1 MPANSLK
8 ETLRYMR
15 QLKITKSI
23 TSRDSASLDKY
34 LQEIGREQ
42 LLPVEEEVE
51 LSQRIRKGDRRAL
64 DKLVRAN
71 LRFVVSVAKQY
82 QNQGLSL
89 PDLINEGNVGLIKA
103 AEKFDETRGF
113 KFISYAVWWIRQTI
127 LQALAEQS
135 RIVRLPLNQV
145 SAVNKITKAM
155 TKFEQEYE
163 RKPSADELAELVN
176 ELPEKISDSLRASG
190 RHVSVDAPFIEG
202 EENSLLDVMVNTD
215 SPMADKGLVSE
226 SLSTEIDR
234 ALGVLNEREKQII
247 ERSFGI
253 NNQPEMTLE
262 EIGETF
268 GLTRERVRQIREKA
282 IRKLRAGS
290 RNSLL
295 RSYLG

>member
-1 MPANSLK
+1 
-8 ETLRYMR
+8 MR

-155 TKFEQEYE
+155 TTFEQEYE

-202 EENSLLDVMVNTD
+202 EENSLLDVMTNPD
-215 SPMADKGLVSE
+215 SPMVDKGLVSE